1 MSQRNLKIILTFSLV
16 GNLFAVY
23 AAVKALEYRRHINEF
38 LYKYTYVVEEFSGRK
53 NFSISN
59 RQLTEKGTNEKRVVF
74 LGTQVTAGWD
84 LERYFPDIDAVNRG
98 ISGQRM
104 AGFLLRFRPD
114 VVELAPR
121 AVVIEFSSY
130 SFRPENSIEELQD
143 YLATLTEVAL
153 YHKIEPILTTIIP
166 VGRDFEMEENDD
178 YMIMDSITVFNGWL
192 SKFCQDNKIR
202 LLDYGRAVAD
212 SSGYLSERYRAGH
225 IILNDS
231 GYARISELTSN
242 ALREIMN
249 HADRSGV

>member
-1 MSQRNLKIILTFSLV
+1 MSHRNLKIVLAISLV

-23 AAVKALEYRRHINEF
+23 AAIKALEYRRHINEF

-53 NFSISN
+53 NFAHAN
-59 RQLTEKGTNEKRVVF
+59 RQLLEEGTNERRVIF

-84 LERYFPDIDAVNRG
+84 LERYFPEIDAVNRG

-143 YLATLTEVAL
+143 YLITLADIAL
-153 YHKIEPILTTIIP
+153 YHKIEPILSTIIP
-166 VGRDFEMEENDD
+166 VGSDFEMEESDD
-178 YMIMDSITVFNGWL
+178 YMIMDSIALFNNWL
-192 SKFCQDNKIR
+192 SNYCQDNKLR
-202 LLDYGRAVAD
+202 LLDYGAAVAD
-212 SSGYLSERYRAGH
+212 SSGFLSDRYRAGH

-231 GYARISELTSN
+231 GYARISELTGSV
-242 ALREIMN
+242 LREILN
-249 HADRSGV
+249 HAD

>member
-1 MSQRNLKIILTFSLV
+1 MSQRSLKIILTISLI
-16 GNLFAVY
+16 GNLFAAY
-23 AAVKALEYRRHINEF
+23 AAVKALEYRRHINDF

-53 NFSISN
+53 NFALAN
-59 RQLTEKGTNEKRVVF
+59 RQLIEKGANERRVVF
-74 LGTQVTAGWD
+74 LGTQVTVGWD

-143 YLATLTEVAL
+143 YLATLTEIAL
-153 YHKIEPILTTIIP
+153 FHKIEPILTTVIP
-166 VGRDFEMEENDD
+166 VGHDFEMAENDD
-178 YMIMDSITVFNGWL
+178 YMIMDSITVFNRWL
-192 SKFCQDNKIR
+192 SNYCQDNKIR
-202 LLDYGRAVAD
+202 LLDFGREVAD
-212 SSGYLSERYRAGH
+212 SSGYLSDRYRAGQ

-231 GYARISELTSN
+231 GYARISELAGN
-242 ALREIMN
+242 ALREIVN
-249 HADRSGV
+249 YADRSGI